1 MNKIKQKL
9 GYYIGDR
16 AFYKKALSVAVPI
29 MIQNGITNFVNLL
42 DNVMVGAVGTEQMT
56 AVSIVNKLI
65 FVYNLCLFG
74 GCAGVGIFTAQFY
87 GKGDYEG
94 VKKSFRLK
102 EYCNL
107 AVLAVALTVLITAG
121 PTLIQLF
128 LHESESNRNL
138 DLTRTL
144 SYATQYLS
152 VILFGIIPQ
161 ALNEAYS
168 STLRETEH
176 TKLPMISGIA
186 AIITNLTLNY
196 ILIFG
201 HFGAPALGVR
211 GAAIATVI
219 AKFVELTITAV
230 TVRVRDIYA
239 FLHGV
244 YKTLRVPLEFVK
256 TVLPKSIPLLV
267 NETLWAIGVASLTY
281 CYSLRGLD
289 VVAGYNI
296 STTITDIFNVITI
309 AFGNAIAIIVGNLLG
324 ANKMEEAKRADA
336 QLIVFSFLICLGTS
350 FVLFN
355 LAPFLPNLYQGTA
368 AHEKQLATSFLR
380 VYSGYILVNTI
391 ANNCYFTLRSGGKT
405 VLTFLFDS
413 VFMLCVN
420 FPVAFL
426 LAKFTAMPIV
436 PLYACTL
443 PVDIIKDIVGIILV
457 RSGKWMQNI
466 VNNE

>member
-42 DNVMVGAVGTEQMT
+42 DNVMIGAVGTEQMT

-102 EYCNL
+102 VYCNL
-107 AVLAVALTVLITAG
+107 VVLILALTALITAG

-128 LHESESNRNL
+128 LHDSETNRDL

-152 VILFGIIPQ
+152 VIIFGIIPQ
-161 ALNEAYS
+161 AVNEAYS

-176 TKLPMISGIA
+176 TKLPMVSGIA

-244 YKTLRVPLEFVK
+244 CKTLRVPLEFVK

-296 STTITDIFNVITI
+296 STTITDIFNVITL

-336 QLIVFSFLICLGTS
+336 QLIVFSFLICLSTS
-350 FVLFN
+350 FILFN
-355 LAPFLPNLYQGTA
+355 LAPFLPNLYQGTS

-380 VYSGYILVNTI
+380 VYSGYILINTI

-413 VFMLCVN
+413 VFMLCID

-443 PVDIIKDIVGIILV
+443 SVDIIKDIVGIILV

>member
-1 MNKIKQKL
+1 ML
-9 GYYIGDR
+9 
-16 AFYKKALSVAVPI
+16 
-29 MIQNGITNFVNLL
+29 
-42 DNVMVGAVGTEQMT
+42 
-56 AVSIVNKLI
+56 
-65 FVYNLCLFG
+65 
-74 GCAGVGIFTAQFY
+74 
-87 GKGDYEG
+87 
-94 VKKSFRLK
+94 
-102 EYCNL
+102 
-107 AVLAVALTVLITAG
+107 
-121 PTLIQLF
+121 
-128 LHESESNRNL
+128 
-138 DLTRTL
+138 
-144 SYATQYLS
+144 
-152 VILFGIIPQ
+152 
-161 ALNEAYS
+161 
-168 STLRETEH
+168 
-176 TKLPMISGIA
+176 SGIA

-256 TVLPKSIPLLV
+256 TVLPKSVPLLI

-368 AHEKQLATSFLR
+368 AHEKLLATSFLR

-443 PVDIIKDIVGIILV
+443 SVDIIKDIVGIILV

>member
-102 EYCNL
+102 VYCNL

-152 VILFGIIPQ
+152 VIIFGIIPQ
-161 ALNEAYS
+161 AVNEAYS

-176 TKLPMISGIA
+176 TKLPMVSGIA

-219 AKFVELTITAV
+219 AKFVELAITAV

-244 YKTLRVPLEFVK
+244 CKTLRVPLEFVK

-336 QLIVFSFLICLGTS
+336 RLIVFSFLICLGTS

-380 VYSGYILVNTI
+380 VYSGYILINTI
-391 ANNCYFTLRSGGKT
+391 SNNCYFTLRSGGKT

-443 PVDIIKDIVGIILV
+443 SVDIIKDIVGIILV